1 VRILLIQ
8 KGGKVSAST
17 HQMIFKY
24 IIEYDVLINKI
35 LEQGK
40 NFSCTKSKVCP
51 CCDDNLLWDEEEENV
66 F

>member
-1 VRILLIQ
+1 
-8 KGGKVSAST
+8 
-17 HQMIFKY
+17 MIFKY